1 MLCCGGLCHGG
12 SRWGGLAGSTVLVV
26 GLFVSSG
33 AMPVVAARCQTANF
47 LVTASTRSMASR
59 VAEAAEA
66 HRRELAV
73 RWLGREMP
81 RWSAPCRILVRP
93 DHARASGAT
102 TFSFRRGQ
110 VFDWQMTL
118 QGPDEEVLESIL
130 PHELTHTVLAC
141 RFRRP
146 VSRWADEG
154 AAVLAESLVE
164 RQRQHRALLRL
175 FEAGR
180 WIPLRTLL
188 SLSEYP
194 SDRGAMLA
202 LYAEGVSLVSYLVQR
217 MGRIRF
223 LAFLEDAGRRD
234 WDAAVWSHCGGVSI
248 EELERAWMAWA
259 VRSPQVLVSG
269 WRGRP
274 VGKGSAETIIRAQSP
289 RPTVGAH
296 VISPGQENRLGGKWR
311 APDPRAM
318 IRPHRARLV
327 RRLPAAFSRVE

>member
-1 MLCCGGLCHGG
+1 MLCGGLWYGG
-12 SRWGGLAGSTVLVV
+12 NRWGQLAGFVLVVV
-26 GLFVSSG
+26 GLFCSSG
-33 AMPVVAARCQTANF
+33 AVPAMAARCQTANF

-59 VAEAAEA
+59 VARAAEA

-73 RWLGREMP
+73 RWLGHEMP

-102 TFSFRRGQ
+102 TFSFRRGE

-118 QGPDEEVLESIL
+118 QGPAEEVLESIL

-175 FEAGR
+175 FETR
-180 WIPLRTLL
+180 RRIPLRTLL

-223 LAFLEDAGRRD
+223 LTFLEDAGRRD

-248 EELERAWMAWA
+248 EELEQAWMAWA
-259 VRSPQVLVSG
+259 VRSPQVLVAG

-274 VGKGSAETIIRAQSP
+274 VHKRSAETIVRAQSP
-289 RPTVGAH
+289 RPAIGAH
-296 VISPGQENRLGGKWR
+296 VVSQVQGNRRGGEWR
-311 APDPRAM
+311 APDPRA
-318 IRPHRARLV
+318 AV
-327 RRLPAAFSRVE
+327 RSRRGRRVRGLPAAVSGLE

>member
-1 MLCCGGLCHGG
+1 MLCGGLWHGG
-12 SRWGGLAGSTVLVV
+12 SRRGHLAGFVVVV
-26 GLFVSSG
+26 GGVCCSSG
-33 AMPVVAARCQTANF
+33 AMAARCQTANF

-59 VAEAAEA
+59 VAGAAEA

-73 RWLGREMP
+73 RWLGHEMP

-102 TFSFRRGQ
+102 TFSFRRGE

-175 FEAGR
+175 FETR
-180 WIPLRTLL
+180 RRIPLRTLL

-223 LAFLEDAGRRD
+223 LTFLEDAGRRD
-234 WDAAVWSHCGGVSI
+234 WDAAVRSHCGGASI
-248 EELERAWMAWA
+248 EELEQAWMAWA
-259 VRSPQVLVSG
+259 VRSPQVLVAG

-274 VGKGSAETIIRAQSP
+274 GPKRSAETIVRAQSP
-289 RPTVGAH
+289 RPAIGSH
-296 VISPGQENRLGGKWR
+296 VVSPGPENHRGEEWR
-311 APDPRAM
+311 APDPRAAG
-318 IRPHRARLV
+318 RSRRGRRV
-327 RRLPAAFSRVE
+327 RGLPAAFSGLE

>member
-1 MLCCGGLCHGG
+1 
-12 SRWGGLAGSTVLVV
+12 
-26 GLFVSSG
+26 
-33 AMPVVAARCQTANF
+33 
-47 LVTASTRSMASR
+47 
-59 VAEAAEA
+59 
-66 HRRELAV
+66 
-73 RWLGREMP
+73 
-81 RWSAPCRILVRP
+81 
-93 DHARASGAT
+93 
-102 TFSFRRGQ
+102 
-110 VFDWQMTL
+110 MTL

-175 FEAGR
+175 FETGR
-180 WIPLRTLL
+180 RIPLRTLL

-223 LAFLEDAGRRD
+223 LRFLEDADRRD
-234 WDAAVWSHCGGVSI
+234 WEAAVWSHCGGMSI
-248 EELERAWMAWA
+248 EELEQAWMAWA
-259 VRSPQVLVSG
+259 VRSTPQVLVAG

-274 VGKGSAETIIRAQSP
+274 VRKRSAETIVRAQSP
-289 RPTVGAH
+289 RPAISSH
-296 VISPGQENRLGGKWR
+296 VVSPGQENRRGGEWR
-311 APDPRAM
+311 APDPRA
-318 IRPHRARLV
+318 AV
-327 RRLPAAFSRVE
+327 R